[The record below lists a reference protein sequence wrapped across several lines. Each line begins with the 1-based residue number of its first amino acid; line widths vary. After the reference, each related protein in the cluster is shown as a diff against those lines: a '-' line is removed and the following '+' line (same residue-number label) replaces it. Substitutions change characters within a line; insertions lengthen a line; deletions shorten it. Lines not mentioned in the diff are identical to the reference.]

1 MTIER
6 RNHGRGHSYLVD
18 GIKLP
23 GVTTILDK
31 TMAKPAL
38 IEWAGKTT
46 ANYAV
51 DYWAELGELTPSK
64 RLDRL
69 NRARFEEK
77 DAAARRGTEVHRL
90 AEQLV
95 AGAQV
100 DVPDELAGHVEAYV
114 DFLNTWEPEPV
125 LVEAVLANRTVG
137 YCGTA
142 DLVADMGRPKVR
154 WLLDVKTGRSGIFG
168 ETALQCTAYAKAEA
182 YLGVD
187 GAEHDMAELGITRIG
202 AIHVRSDGW
211 DLRPL
216 VSGEEV
222 WSTFRHLAWLY
233 RQLERCDGLR
243 DWVGPAISPLRAVE
257 AAS

>member
-1 MTIER
+1 
-6 RNHGRGHSYLVD
+6 SYLVD
-18 GIKLP
+18 GQKLP
-23 GVTTILDK
+23 GVTTILGA
-31 TMAKPAL
+31 TLAKPAL

-51 DYWAELGELTPSK
+51 DFWDELCELTPSK

-77 DAAARRGTEVHRL
+77 DAAAKRGTEVHRL
-90 AEQLV
+90 AEHLV
-95 AGAQV
+95 AGVKV
-100 DVPDELAGHVEAYV
+100 DVPEELVGHVEAYV

-125 LVEAVLANRTVG
+125 MVELVLANRTVG

-142 DLVADMGRPKVR
+142 DLVADLHGTR
-154 WLLDVKTGRSGIFG
+154 WLLDVKTARSGIFG
-168 ETALQCTAYAKAEA
+168 ETALQCCAYAKAEVF
-182 YLGVD
+182 LGDD
-187 GAEHDMAELGITRIG
+187 GQEHPMSELGPIQRVG
-202 AIHVRSDGW
+202 AIHVRADGW

-233 RQLERCDGLR
+233 RQLERVDQMR
-243 DWVGPAISPLRAVE
+243 DWVGPAITPMRAV
-257 AAS
+257 S